1 MKRATR
7 ASRRRRAS
15 FQSDVFTLS
24 DAKTYLGRL
33 TEKAGKGQPVYIVRG
48 QDRFLLQH
56 VPSIDP
62 IPIRPRD
69 YFANCYSQ
77 AEIAEDNRLAKAA
90 VI

>member
-33 TEKAGKGQPVYIVRG
+33 TEKAGKGQPVVRG